1 MSDSITIDG
10 VGPMTVERPATV
22 AELCAIV
29 RRCADT
35 KTAIYPVGGG
45 TMLDFGIPPARPG
58 IALSTT
64 ALNQVIDYPA
74 RDLTITVQAGIT
86 MKELQA
92 TLAKENQWLPI
103 DIPETATIGGA
114 IACDVSGPRRYGY
127 GTLRDYVIGITVVND
142 RGEETHAGG
151 RVVKNVAGYD
161 FMKLHT
167 GALGTLGVIT
177 QVTLKVK
184 PKPEAWGMVTAPFV
198 TGERLTAVINAIAA
212 TTIRPVS
219 IIAHQHNGRGVG
231 WSDGPVESRWIWSV
245 VLGFE
250 GSCGA
255 VRWNEERARQELAQ
269 AAADVCVLPPEAAT
283 WDYAGAT
290 IPQQLLCARVVP
302 TRVAEFA
309 LFSAGLSDSI
319 GITACAGTGFVE
331 LTPYNAESRP
341 EWDFATAERVFRQLL
356 DKAAESNGN
365 VVVQHGPHEWKK
377 QFNIWGHP
385 PADLALQKAVK
396 RALDPQNLFNPGR
409 FVADAF

>member
-1 MSDSITIDG
+1 MAETFTIDA
-10 VGPMTVERPATV
+10 VGPMPVERPSTV

-45 TMLDFGIPPARPG
+45 TMLDFGMPPARPG

-64 ALNQVIDYPA
+64 ALSQIIDYPA

-86 MKELQA
+86 VKELQA

-184 PKPEAWGMVTAPFV
+184 PKPEVRRCFFTGHSDGDFSDALGIMARTKTTPASITAMNHPGPHWREGRRDTKWHWHTIIGFDGTEDAVTWQADQLRLELHDSQPEFAGPGDPHGV
-198 TGERLTAVINAIAA
+198 WVPEGERVCCFQTRVYDALVAQLCRVLGALDSNL
-212 TTIRPVS
+212 RVWGSP
-219 IIAHQHNGRGVG
+219 GVG
-231 WSDGPVESRWIWSV
+231 GIRVSLTDQKRWPLSRVQQTLERLQRDFGDSGG
-245 VLGFE
+245 GFIIE
-250 GSCGA
+250 HC
-255 VRWNEERARQELAQ
+255 
-269 AAADVCVLPPEAAT
+269 
-283 WDYAGAT
+283 
-290 IPQQLLCARVVP
+290 P
-302 TRVAEFA
+302 T
-309 LFSAGLSDSI
+309 
-319 GITACAGTGFVE
+319 
-331 LTPYNAESRP
+331 
-341 EWDFATAERVFRQLL
+341 
-356 DKAAESNGN
+356 
-365 VVVQHGPHEWKK
+365 EWKK
-377 QFNIWGHP
+377 SLNIWGRP

-409 FVADAF
+409 FVTDAF